1 MAKTDLS
8 PQELRAK
15 AELYCARAE
24 HCEQD
29 VRTKLR
35 AWGSSTALA
44 DTIIDHLLDNNYL
57 NPARYC
63 RAFVHDKLLY
73 QGWGRIK
80 MRSMLHAHGLPTSDI
95 DQALAAIDED
105 EYLAV
110 LRRVARKKESATREQ
125 QIRFLLQR
133 GFEYS
138 LIEQT
143 IP

>member
-35 AWGSSTALA
+35 AWGCSDQVA
-44 DTIIDHLLDNNYL
+44 DTIIDHLLEHNYL

-73 QGWGRIK
+73 QGWGRVKI
-80 MRSMLHAHGLPTSDI
+80 RTMLRAHGLPTSDI
-95 DQALAAIDED
+95 DQALSSIDEE
-105 EYLAV
+105 EYMRILA
-110 LRRVARKKESATREQ
+110 RVAQKKESATHEQ

-133 GFEYS
+133 GFTYAE
-138 LIEQT
+138 IQT
-143 IP
+143 VM